1 MSFLSITGM
10 RGEQRAASTF
20 SASAISNCFDGAALH
35 GAFSSRPYSLKRVS
49 SNARNGARPHDETAL
64 RGAKTLS
71 QFSSLFTVCQ
81 SRSTITSQYL
91 CQQILKRTP
100 LEASALTLRDEHLS
114 LIFDR
119 KELDL
124 EPRPNVIG
132 FDGNACNDLSV
143 VVKAHILNAVQS
155 RLHDIV
161 DIRLRDLLNQAAD
174 CHLLFLLRP

>member
-1 MSFLSITGM
+1 MSFLSIAGM

-124 EPRPNVIG
+124 EGVSGFLCLGRLFQGQPNE
-132 FDGNACNDLSV
+132 
-143 VVKAHILNAVQS
+143 
-155 RLHDIV
+155 
-161 DIRLRDLLNQAAD
+161 AAL
-174 CHLLFLLRP
+174 CI